1 MRCPIH
7 IKAMPVQ
14 ASRLVAQMVAHSDS
28 KMLASR
34 DLQGGYRPL
43 PVYADN
49 RPVVPSIGVAVDP
62 RDVVLEFGNLC
73 AGDRVNEK

>member
-1 MRCPIH
+1 MWCPIH

-28 KMLASR
+28 KMLAFR

-43 PVYADN
+43 SVYANN